1 MMKISKILVLIV
13 TISSVVEVNAQTF
26 SWKQKATL
34 PGLSR
39 WGAYKFVI
47 GNLGF
52 VGGGYHNSSLTDFWQ
67 YNPINNVWTQMSNW
81 PIATR
86 TAGSFSI
93 AGYGYVVGGIVSP
106 GSNITNSMYQYN
118 PSNNTWL
125 QKASYPG
132 IPVYGAASFA
142 IAGKG
147 YYGVGNAGVATGP
160 YYNDFYEYDPVN
172 NSWTQKSSFPGSA
185 RFGTHGIASS
195 TFGYVGLG
203 YDAAIN
209 LYYQD
214 WYQYDPTI
222 DSWTQK
228 QNYPYALSYTSSFY
242 INNKIYLVTGK
253 DNNNAYSSMYSF
265 DETNNAWNQEPSFI
279 GSDRWCAFGFAIN
292 NIGYFGTGTNLAS
305 STLLSDFYEYS
316 PAETQDSII
325 CITLKPNSIDGK
337 DAHVLSGL
345 PNTNVEP
352 HAEFLACAWT
362 CQGNSCNDREFVQ
375 FDMSVIPANATLV
388 SATLGLHANPNP
400 VTIPT
405 ANYGSNNAFLI
416 QRVTSPWS
424 ESTVTWNTQPITTIQ
439 NEVLVPQSTSSGQS
453 YLNLDVTALVND
465 MRNDPQNSF
474 GFMMRLVNE
483 IPYNG
488 RDFASSDHP
497 DSTMWPSI
505 TYCYTVLTGVSNYLV
520 SSNSFKVYPTL
531 FTENLRIEFLSLA
544 SEIELDIFNV
554 AGKKV
559 LGKMVKCTPRVKQI
573 VQLTENEINSLNT
586 NEVYFIRIT
595 GMDFTETQRIIRAKF

>member
-1 MMKISKILVLIV
+1 MKIFRLLLIITTV
-13 TISSVVEVNAQTF
+13 FVYIDSHAQNYT
-26 SWKQKATL
+26 WKQKATL

-47 GNLGF
+47 GNLGYI
-52 VGGGYHNSSLTDFWQ
+52 GGGYNNSSLNDFWQ
-67 YNPINNVWTQMSNW
+67 YNPSNNVWTQMSNC

-106 GSNITNSMYQYN
+106 GSNITNNMYQYN

-132 IPVYGAASFA
+132 IPIFGAASFA
-142 IAGKG
+142 LAGKG
-147 YYGVGNAGVATGP
+147 YYGVGNAGIATGP
-160 YYNDFYEYDPVN
+160 YYNDFYEYDPV
-172 NSWTQKSSFPGSA
+172 SDAWTQRAQFPGA
-185 RFGTHGIASS
+185 GRYGVHGVATSNY
-195 TFGYVGLG
+195 GYVGFGLDENTG
-203 YDAAIN
+203 LFYK
-209 LYYQD
+209 D
-214 WYQYDPTI
+214 WYQYNPVTNMWI
-222 DSWTQK
+222 QK
-228 QNYPYALSYTSSFY
+228 QDYPYILSNPSSFY
-242 INNKIYLVTGK
+242 INNKIYLGTGHISTSVY
-253 DNNNAYSSMYSF
+253 DFIYSY
-265 DETNNAWNQEPSFI
+265 DETANTWTPEPTFI
-279 GSDRWCAFGFAIN
+279 GSGRWCAFGFAIN
-292 NIGYFGTGTNLAS
+292 NIGYLGTGTDLGGTN
-305 STLLSDFYEYS
+305 TYDDFYEFS
-316 PAETQDSII
+316 PDSLQDSVL
-325 CITLKPNSIDGK
+325 CLTLKPNSDGGK
-337 DAHVLSGL
+337 DIHVLSGL
-345 PNTNVEP
+345 PNTNVDP
-352 HAEFLACAWT
+352 HQEFVFCGWT
-362 CQGNSCNDREFVQ
+362 CQGSPCNDRALIQ
-375 FDMSVIPANATLV
+375 FNMSVIPANATLI
-388 SATLGLHANPNP
+388 SATLGLHANPSP
-400 VTIPT
+400 IVIPT

-416 QRVTSPWS
+416 RRVTSPWS
-424 ESTVTWNTQPITTIQ
+424 ESTVTWNTQPTTTTQ

-586 NEVYFIRIT
+586 NEVYFIRIA